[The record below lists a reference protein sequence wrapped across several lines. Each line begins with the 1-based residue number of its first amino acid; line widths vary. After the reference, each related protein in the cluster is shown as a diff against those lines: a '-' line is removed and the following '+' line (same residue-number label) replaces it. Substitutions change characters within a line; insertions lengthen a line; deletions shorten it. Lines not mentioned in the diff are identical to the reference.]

1 MIMYFETKKL
11 EYNKILDNI
20 KIYAQTDLGKKAIFS
35 IEPLRNE
42 FEIKLLMT
50 ETFEAKTLIE
60 RYDETPL
67 SGVLDLTN
75 IIKKSQIGSTLS
87 IDEFMRVVS
96 HQEAITRTLNFVKKA
111 QALEIDFTNLLAYY
125 NRLNDL
131 TALKKSIDLVIDRKG
146 EIYDNASSKLA
157 EIRKKITFTEE
168 RINNKM
174 QSLLKSEQKKLS
186 DGLITIRNNRLVLPV
201 KLEYKNSFKGI
212 LHDSSS
218 SGETVFIEPMA
229 CVDMNN
235 DLARF
240 FVEEVNEIER
250 ILSALTIKVS
260 EKIEEL
266 KQNQEIFVHL
276 DLTFAKA
283 KYALNFTCNK
293 PNITKDKI
301 SLLNA
306 RHPLIDQNEVVGNNI
321 TFHKYNHIIITG
333 PNTGG
338 KTVALKTLGLLAL
351 MAQSGMLIPVD
362 EGSDIIIFSNIFAD
376 IGDEQSIEQ
385 SLSTF
390 SSHIENITKILSLS
404 EDNSLVLLDEIGSGT
419 DPKEGASLA
428 IAIIDH
434 LRNKKLYSMIT
445 THYPELKTYAYN
457 LDNAVNASVEFDI
470 NTLRPT
476 YHLRIGIPGTSNAI
490 KIARRLGLNKTIC
503 EQAESVSLTFD
514 TDVSKLIKKLED
526 QSLELDLEVKEYRN
540 KIKNLEIEEK
550 QLQDLKNREE
560 LLQNQ
565 RMKEFE
571 AAEEA
576 RLEALNEKALDLIE
590 ELDELK
596 KTAQFKEHELA
607 KLKHDTKTVFNRKR
621 AYKKT
626 THKSIQENDI
636 VNVLAYQKQATVIKK
651 LKNNQFEVAMGN
663 LSLTVKEK
671 EIEFV
676 SRKQEKI
683 KTTYQ
688 TSSDPQVR
696 TVKVELDL
704 HGKRYEEAMLE
715 LDKFVDDCL
724 LNNLEFAYVV
734 HGIGTGALKKG
745 VEKYAKSNPQIK
757 SFRRG
762 TENEGGLG
770 VTVIQFK

>member
-1 MIMYFETKKL
+1 MYFETKKL
-11 EYNKILDNI
+11 EYNKILDNL

-146 EIYDNASSKLA
+146 EIYDSASSKLA

-174 QSLLKSEQKKLS
+174 QSLLKSEQNKLS

-250 ILSALTIKVS
+250 ILSVLTIKVS

-266 KQNQEIFVHL
+266 KTNQEIFIHL

-283 KYALNFTCNK
+283 KFALKFTCNK

-306 RHPLIDQNEVVGNNI
+306 RHPLIDQKEVVGNNI

-428 IAIIDH
+428 IAIINH

-526 QSLELDLEVKEYRN
+526 QSLELDLEVKEYRK
-540 KIKNLEIEEK
+540 KISNLEIEKK

-560 LLQNQ
+560 RLQNQ

-621 AYKKT
+621 AYEKT

>member
-1 MIMYFETKKL
+1 MYFETKKL
-11 EYNKILDNI
+11 EYNKILDNL

-146 EIYDNASSKLA
+146 EIYDSASSKLA

-174 QSLLKSEQKKLS
+174 QSLLKSEQNKLS

-250 ILSALTIKVS
+250 VLSVLTIKVS

-266 KQNQEIFVHL
+266 KTNQEIFIHL

-283 KYALNFTCNK
+283 KFALKFTCNK

-306 RHPLIDQNEVVGNNI
+306 RHPLIDQKEVVGNNI

-428 IAIIDH
+428 IAIINH

-526 QSLELDLEVKEYRN
+526 QSLELDLEVKEYRK
-540 KIKNLEIEEK
+540 KISNLEIEKK

-560 LLQNQ
+560 RLQNQ

-621 AYKKT
+621 AYEKT